1 MNIGIESTHRQNVA
15 KQLSKFLADTYALY
29 LKTQNFHWNVTGPHF
44 DSMHAM
50 FAGQYEDLANAVD
63 EIAERIRILG
73 ERAPGSFA
81 EFSQLTDIKEQ
92 TAVRAEEMLKQ
103 LLQGHEILIASAR
116 EVLASAQ
123 AAGDEGTINLIADRM
138 STHEKTAWMLRSFE
152 RDV

>member
-92 TAVRAEEMLKQ
+92 TAERAEEMLKQ
-103 LLQGHEILIASAR
+103 LLLELH
-116 EVLASAQ
+116 
-123 AAGDEGTINLIADRM
+123 
-138 STHEKTAWMLRSFE
+138 
-152 RDV
+152 